1 MLTRCVYSAENTG
14 HTQQAADGTVYDKN
28 TQVAVV
34 LSRSRSRPALS
45 REREIPGLH
54 SLAHLAG
61 SPSSSPPSPA
71 TVAPQPARWTDSF
84 WRRRPGAPTPAW
96 RRSPRPRRGEATCR
110 NYNTGQGRRG
120 KNASFNGT
128 KRSKTRKG
136 GPVRSCH
143 NGRAPEKRHGGE
155 KRHHIASEGLS
166 RRSVTKLTRN

>member
-1 MLTRCVYSAENTG
+1 MSTQRRTRGTHSN
-14 HTQQAADGTVYDKN
+14 QQMEQMYDKN
-28 TQVAVV
+28 TQEAVV

-84 WRRRPGAPTPAW
+84 WRTRPGAPTPAW

-120 KNASFNGT
+120 KNASSMAPNGAKHERGALLDLVT
-128 KRSKTRKG
+128 TAVPLRNVMAGRNATISRAKASLG
-136 GPVRSCH
+136 VRS
-143 NGRAPEKRHGGE
+143 
-155 KRHHIASEGLS
+155 
-166 RRSVTKLTRN
+166 RN